1 MGTTSVNGIEIFFKE
16 QGRGTPLLL
25 IHGNGCDADVWD
37 GVIDPLAKS
46 FRVIAYDR
54 RCYSRSTAPLMS
66 PKGYFAVHADDAAG
80 LLRAIEATPAI
91 VVGWSGG
98 GLTAL
103 HLTLRHPELVR
114 HLVLI
119 EPPLHAKKH
128 PTFPMMKAFLTLSIN
143 RLFGNKRGAAETF
156 FRWATAYKAGGN
168 AYEKLDAKT
177 QNTMLDRCDITVI
190 ELDAGTGEELGR
202 DALQSIRC
210 PVTCLL
216 GELTP
221 KAIASA
227 TTRLA
232 AIVKQAKVIP
242 IAGAAHMLHIDQPD
256 AFVDAVKQVGQQV
269 SP

>member
-1 MGTTSVNGIEIFFKE
+1 MNTASVNGIDIFFKE
-16 QGRGTPLLL
+16 QGGGMPLLL

-54 RCYSRSTAPLMS
+54 RCYSRSPAPLMTPS
-66 PKGYFAVHADDAAG
+66 GYFATHADDAAS
-80 LLRAIEATPAI
+80 LLRALGATPGV

-103 HLTLRHPELVR
+103 HLTLRHPDLVH
-114 HLVLI
+114 HLVLV

-128 PTFPMMKAFLTLSIN
+128 PTAAMMKAFLTLSIK
-143 RLFGNKRGAAETF
+143 RLLGDKRGAAETF
-156 FRWATAYKAGGN
+156 FRWATTYKAGGN
-168 AYEKLDAKT
+168 AFEKLDAST
-177 QNTMLDRCDITVI
+177 QQAMLGRCEITVI

-202 DALQSIRC
+202 DALRSIQC
-210 PVTCLL
+210 PVTCLA

-232 AIVKQAKVIP
+232 AIVKQAKVVP
-242 IAGAAHMLHIDQPD
+242 IAGAGHMLHIDQPG
-256 AFVDAVKQVGQQV
+256 AFVDAVKQVGQG
-269 SP
+269 